1 MPVRFLIADDIP
13 AHQQLLANAV
23 MMLGGESRFA
33 ANGKEALRLA
43 ENEAFD
49 IVLLDLQ
56 MPELGGVAAADHLI
70 TKWRSLSFRPRI
82 VAVSGEGGEDAR
94 ALCRAV
100 GMDGY
105 IAKPFPMATLRPML
119 KQLIMQGHCWDD
131 GPPERLLD
139 VICLGAKL
147 SQDGAQFEASATE
160 ARSRLRELADK
171 LEVLPPEECVSKAE
185 AVGAFARQ
193 HGLVKLAPVMDTLAK
208 AARDGEASL
217 FSGQL
222 ADQLRDFERCVVAA
236 REWLRHAPASAR
248 AAA

>member
-1 MPVRFLIADDIP
+1 M
-13 AHQQLLANAV
+13 
-23 MMLGGESRFA
+23 
-33 ANGKEALRLA
+33 
-43 ENEAFD
+43 FD

-70 TKWRSLSFRPRI
+70 EKWRALSFRPRI

-94 ALCRAV
+94 VLCRAV

-139 VICLGAKL
+139 VVCLGEKL
-147 SQDGAQFEASATE
+147 AQDGAQFETLAQE
-160 ARSRLRELADK
+160 ARSQLRELADK
-171 LEVLPPEECVSKAE
+171 LETLTPEECATKAE
-185 AVGAFARQ
+185 SVGTFARQ
-193 HGLVKLAPVMDTLAK
+193 HGLVKLAPIMDTLAK

-217 FSGQL
+217 FSAQL
-222 ADQLRDFERCVVAA
+222 VEQLRDFERCVVAA
-236 REWLRHAPASAR
+236 HEWLRHAPAVAKGT
-248 AAA
+248 A

>member
-23 MMLGGESRFA
+23 MMLGGESRLA
-33 ANGKEALRLA
+33 ANGKEALQLA

-70 TKWRSLSFRPRI
+70 VKWRALSFRPRI
-82 VAVSGEGGEDAR
+82 VAVSGEGGEEAR

-119 KQLIMQGHCWDD
+119 KQLIMQGHCWED

-139 VICLGAKL
+139 VACLGEKL
-147 SQDGAQFEASATE
+147 ARDGAQFETV
-160 ARSRLRELADK
+160 ARGARAQLRELSDR
-171 LEVLPPEECVSKAE
+171 LESLAPEDCATKAE
-185 AVGAFARQ
+185 SVATFARQ
-193 HGLVKLAPVMDTLAK
+193 HGLVKLAPMMDTLAR
-208 AARDGEASL
+208 ASRDGEASL
-217 FSGQL
+217 FSAQL
-222 ADQLRDFERCVVAA
+222 IEHLRDFERCVVAA
-236 REWLRHAPASAR
+236 HEWLMHAPAVAK